1 MLDPAVRRKFEALV
15 SAAYVDGVLA
25 APEREVLRRKA
36 SRMEIPSR
44 EMNEILAL
52 GEQRKLS
59 VTVPATAT
67 EREALLDDL
76 IDVVAADGRV
86 EAPEYHLLARFAE
99 TLQLSLPEL
108 RARVNR
114 RLQAR
119 SQESPRR
126 ETVKSSPPRPRPAP
140 AAEPPAPPPFES
152 PRFSAD
158 ALPPMTAPV
167 PSHAAPEFPKH
178 VTVADLPPVTLQ
190 LIRQSISFDTEA
202 DSIQYIRRTLGVPE
216 AEAADVRKKILAAFG
231 KH

>member
-1 MLDPAVRRKFEALV
+1 MLDPAARRKFEALV
-15 SAAYVDGVLA
+15 SAAYIDGILA

-36 SRMEIPSR
+36 SRMDIPSR

-59 VTVPATAT
+59 VTVPGTAT

-99 TLQLSLPEL
+99 TLPLSLPEL

-119 SQESPRR
+119 TQESPRR
-126 ETVKSSPPRPRPAP
+126 ETVTSSPPRPRPAP
-140 AAEPPAPPPFES
+140 PPAAEA

-158 ALPPMTAPV
+158 ALPPVAP
-167 PSHAAPEFPKH
+167 PTLSHAAPEFPKH

-190 LIRQSISFDTEA
+190 LIRQSISFDTES
-202 DSIQYIRRTLGVPE
+202 DSIQYIHRTLGVPE
-216 AEAADVRKKILAAFG
+216 AEAADLRKKILAAFG